1 VGGDAGDVAFACEA
15 GDRGEKEAMDDGDRG
30 LKEAAGGENV
40 GEWVSEIE
48 LDVGPDSEAR

>member
-1 VGGDAGDVAFACEA
+1 
-15 GDRGEKEAMDDGDRG
+15 MDDGDRG
-30 LKEAAGGENV
+30 LKEAAGWENV